1 MRNSTSILSLLLAI
15 GIYGAGPIVTKFGPF
30 AAAVAF
36 AEGADTGGD
45 GDSGLGG
52 HVGDDDSAGNGD
64 QSDDHGDG
72 TPSPVGDVNV
82 GDECNNFCELNKR
95 QEED

>member
-1 MRNSTSILSLLLAI
+1 MT
-15 GIYGAGPIVTKFGPF
+15 PCM
-30 AAAVAF
+30 AAH
-36 AEGADTGGD
+36 DGD
-45 GDSGLGG
+45 GGLGG
-52 HVGDDDSAGNGD
+52 HGGDDDSAGNGD

-82 GDECNNFCELNKR
+82 GDECNNFCELNKH